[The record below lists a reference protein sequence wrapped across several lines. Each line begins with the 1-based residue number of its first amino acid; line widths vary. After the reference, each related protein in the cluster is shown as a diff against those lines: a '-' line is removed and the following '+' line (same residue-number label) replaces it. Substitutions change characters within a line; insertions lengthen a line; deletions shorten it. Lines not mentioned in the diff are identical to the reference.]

1 MPMPVPAREAGH
13 AIQRPALWALSSGR
27 KMRYCAPP
35 KERLALGLRRLWA
48 VRGLR
53 QIALA
58 KRAGISRGYL
68 ARLEAGQ
75 QNPTFSVVERLAKE
89 LRIPHTELVK

>member
-35 KERLALGLRRLWA
+35 KERLALGLRRLRA
-48 VRGLR
+48 VRGLS

-58 KRAGISRGYL
+58 ERVGIGHVPLSPL
-68 ARLEAGQ
+68 SQFLGQ
-75 QNPTFSVVERLAKE
+75 
-89 LRIPHTELVK
+89 